1 MLKFLHGGKMIVYIE
16 YVLIDNFIIDYLMLK
31 ATFNLTGMPV
41 KKRRLFLCAFLGAIV
56 ALTYPL
62 MQDLGV
68 LSTILKVCTG
78 LLIVLIANQYASFK
92 SFYINS
98 IIFFLHTF
106 LTGGII
112 LGLSSLL
119 NIELSTEMS
128 SAFMVVPVYLILR
141 GLGEVVKY
149 FFARKSVQNFIYK
162 TRLTMFDK
170 SIMVRG
176 FLDTGNLTFIEN
188 TPVIF
193 ISSSMALSV
202 IDIAKMKNLKKI
214 SISTVS
220 GEREHYAFRLDE
232 FKVFYHG
239 KQNIYNSVWACIVQG
254 EQFIDYDII
263 FGSAFIKGD
272 SYESIAK

>member
-1 MLKFLHGGKMIVYIE
+1 MIVYIE

-56 ALTYPL
+56 ALIYPI
-62 MQDLGV
+62 MQSLEL
-68 LSTILKVCTG
+68 LSTILKVCSG

-112 LGLSSLL
+112 FGISSLL
-119 NIELSTEMS
+119 NIQLSTEIS

-162 TRLTMFDK
+162 TRLTMFGK
-170 SIMVRG
+170 SIKVRG
-176 FLDTGNLTFIEN
+176 FLDTGNGLTDN
-188 TPVIF
+188 GAPVIVCDKKLF
-193 ISSSMALSV
+193 IKLV
-202 IDIAKMKNLKKI
+202 GQNIAKVKLKKLEVI
-214 SISTVS
+214 TANGKSQN
-220 GEREHYAFRLDE
+220 YAFIIDE
-232 FKVFYHG
+232 VALYIDQKV
-239 KQNIYNSVWACIVQG
+239 NIFNKVTVCLSSQSLG
-254 EQFIDYDII
+254 DDFDII
-263 FGSAFIKGD
+263 LHPKLL
-272 SYESIAK
+272 ESEYANKTDIIYQKTS